1 MPDLSVSEA
10 VARAALVDVESYDL
24 VLDLTAAP
32 VTARSEVRFRCRQP
46 GSETFADLSV
56 AATRSAV
63 LNGKPAGQPEDG
75 RLRLSGLLADN
86 VLTVEA
92 EVEIGRFTD
101 PADGAEY
108 LHVMTFPDGAG
119 ALMACFD
126 QPDLG
131 GSMTLTARVPDGW
144 GCYANGAR
152 VEGEEWRF
160 APVPGLEPYLVKLCA
175 GPFTM
180 RPGNVG
186 RRRSLAGV
194 DAKLDEFAAT
204 ARRAVEHYEQLLG
217 VPCPYPE
224 YDILF
229 VPALDALAMSVPGL
243 MLVSETL
250 LADRPDDFITMVCW
264 HEVAHFWFGSHVSM
278 RWWDD
283 LWLDEA
289 MATYLS
295 NERSWTEFAYRSKA
309 SAYRADELP
318 SREPVSSPVA
328 TSADALARPP
338 ALTYAKGAAVIR
350 QLEALIGADA
360 LNRGLTDY
368 LTRYGG
374 STAALEDLVG
384 CWSRA
389 SGRDLTQWSQ
399 EWLRT
404 PGASVLRPDIALT
417 QGCLIESLAVRQEE
431 GTRTHVI
438 GIGLY
443 DLTPEG
449 LLRRRRLVRTE
460 VTGERTVVPE
470 LAGEPLPDALV
481 LNDGDLD
488 YARVRF
494 DPLSQ
499 RVLAAAAL
507 EVGDP
512 VTEAVCWNAFWDMV
526 TSATLPAAEF
536 ADLVGR
542 RLASAASLPEAAVEV
557 LLERAVLAADVWAHP
572 ALRPGIRERLA
583 DAIGTGNQRGFAAAA
598 ESQPQLAL
606 LRTWLGN
613 PELDADLRAR
623 VLFTLAARGLADD
636 AEIDALASLDPVAG
650 EVNRATGLAMR
661 PTAAAKAAA
670 WEAAL
675 SATTSPQLA
684 QAHARGIW
692 VPGQEP
698 ELMAGYRDRYFAE
711 ALPALRLREPEVRR
725 ELGGLLFPATL
736 VSAAV
741 IDAAD
746 AAGDAEQAAIMRSV
760 LAARRR

>member
-1 MPDLSVSEA
+1 
-10 VARAALVDVESYDL
+10 
-24 VLDLTAAP
+24 
-32 VTARSEVRFRCRQP
+32 
-46 GSETFADLSV
+46 
-56 AATRSAV
+56 
-63 LNGKPAGQPEDG
+63 
-75 RLRLSGLLADN
+75 
-86 VLTVEA
+86 
-92 EVEIGRFTD
+92 
-101 PADGAEY
+101 
-108 LHVMTFPDGAG
+108 
-119 ALMACFD
+119 
-126 QPDLG
+126 
-131 GSMTLTARVPDGW
+131 
-144 GCYANGAR
+144 
-152 VEGEEWRF
+152 
-160 APVPGLEPYLVKLCA
+160 
-175 GPFTM
+175 
-180 RPGNVG
+180 
-186 RRRSLAGV
+186 
-194 DAKLDEFAAT
+194 
-204 ARRAVEHYEQLLG
+204 
-217 VPCPYPE
+217 
-224 YDILF
+224 
-229 VPALDALAMSVPGL
+229 
-243 MLVSETL
+243 
-250 LADRPDDFITMVCW
+250 
-264 HEVAHFWFGSHVSM
+264 
-278 RWWDD
+278 
-283 LWLDEA
+283 
-289 MATYLS
+289 
-295 NERSWTEFAYRSKA
+295 
-309 SAYRADELP
+309 
-318 SREPVSSPVA
+318 
-328 TSADALARPP
+328 
-338 ALTYAKGAAVIR
+338 
-350 QLEALIGADA
+350 
-360 LNRGLTDY
+360 
-368 LTRYGG
+368 
-374 STAALEDLVG
+374 
-384 CWSRA
+384 
-389 SGRDLTQWSQ
+389 
-399 EWLRT
+399 
-404 PGASVLRPDIALT
+404 
-417 QGCLIESLAVRQEE
+417 
-431 GTRTHVI
+431 VI

-598 ESQPQLAL
+598 ESRAQLAL